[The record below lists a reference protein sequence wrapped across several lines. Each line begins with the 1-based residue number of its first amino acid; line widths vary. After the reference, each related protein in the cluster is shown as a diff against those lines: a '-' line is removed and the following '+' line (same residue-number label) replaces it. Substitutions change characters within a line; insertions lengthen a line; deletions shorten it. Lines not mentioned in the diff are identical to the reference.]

1 MLRLRIQFAITPFGS
16 PLFFWR
22 AISVIHTKS
31 SPSSVLHVEVKQHV
45 QFVVVVALQDI
56 METLIIVLLAV
67 IQEDVNGVM
76 VEDIEES
83 GNILIL
89 T

>member
-1 MLRLRIQFAITPFGS
+1 M
-16 PLFFWR
+16 
-22 AISVIHTKS
+22 V
-31 SPSSVLHVEVKQHV
+31 HVEVKQHV
-45 QFVVVVALQDI
+45 QFVVVVAFQALI
-56 METLIIVLLAV
+56 ETLIIVLLAV

-89 T
+89 YFFYA

>member
-1 MLRLRIQFAITPFGS
+1 M
-16 PLFFWR
+16 
-22 AISVIHTKS
+22 V
-31 SPSSVLHVEVKQHV
+31 HVEVKQHV

-76 VEDIEES
+76 VEGINTS
-83 GNILIL
+83 IHNWLIHYYL
-89 T
+89 R

>member
-1 MLRLRIQFAITPFGS
+1 M
-16 PLFFWR
+16 
-22 AISVIHTKS
+22 V
-31 SPSSVLHVEVKQHV
+31 HVEVKQHV

-76 VEDIEES
+76 VEGTNTSIH
-83 GNILIL
+83 NWLIHYYL
-89 T
+89 R

>member
-1 MLRLRIQFAITPFGS
+1 M
-16 PLFFWR
+16 
-22 AISVIHTKS
+22 V
-31 SPSSVLHVEVKQHV
+31 HVEVKQHV
-45 QFVVVVALQDI
+45 QFVVVVLQDI

-83 GNILIL
+83 GNILIH
-89 T
+89 